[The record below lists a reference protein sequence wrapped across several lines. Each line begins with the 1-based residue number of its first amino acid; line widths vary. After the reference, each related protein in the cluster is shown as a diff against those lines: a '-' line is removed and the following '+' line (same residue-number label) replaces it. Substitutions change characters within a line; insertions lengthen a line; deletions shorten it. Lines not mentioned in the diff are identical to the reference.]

1 MVLLH
6 PASPAPGSTVT
17 LLLPPPSHLDV
28 AASQWNPEDFP
39 SPREL
44 PVDAFPFDE
53 GFVKEITGIESRKVG
68 EDSTGKVGA
77 EDDEVQP
84 DGATR
89 EAELGKDGQTDSNPD
104 AEVAEIAT
112 VVKQEA
118 APAAISENGEVS
130 EQVPTTTFSSKLEPA
145 RMSKPNATSTSVPA
159 SSSTQL
165 TKAHYHPKVI
175 ALAKKLAEKKGM
187 KLLVDGTRRSML
199 VRYTDGKERTAA
211 NTNTTTSSTLGLR
224 DTNTTPGPS
233 SAFVLATVPPLQ
245 IQPKPALQDPTILPP
260 SPAPNHSPMVEPI
273 QAQPSTPLPR
283 NNKKKGKGR
292 WAGHIKAHSRADTP
306 LKHVAPLAVAGS
318 SPFPAGTSTPG
329 PVVAGTGH
337 FVAGAGEVDMMD
349 DAARAIWEEEVFEKR
364 RREFGMGIGSSSW
377 WSVPV
382 SILPSAL
389 VYEIKVFLIS
399 ARVDLRAVT
408 GIIS

>member
-1 MVLLH
+1 MVLLYPAP
-6 PASPAPGSTVT
+6 PASGSTVT
-17 LLLPPPSHLDV
+17 LLLPPPSHLEV

-53 GFVKEITGIESRKVG
+53 EVVKEVTGIDSRQSG
-68 EDSTGKVGA
+68 EDSTERTGA
-77 EDDEVQP
+77 EDGEVQP

-89 EAELGKDGQTDSNPD
+89 EAELGKDGQTGPNPD
-104 AEVAEIAT
+104 AEAGEAAT

-118 APAAISENGEVS
+118 APATISENGEVP

-145 RMSKPNATSTSVPA
+145 RTFKPNATSTSAPA

-199 VRYTDGKERTAA
+199 VRYTDEKERTAA
-211 NTNTTTSSTLGLR
+211 TTNATTSSTLGLR

-245 IQPKPALQDPTILPP
+245 IQLKLASQDPTILPP
-260 SPAPNHSPMVEPI
+260 GPAPNHSPMVEPI

-329 PVVAGTGH
+329 PVVAGTSHSG
-337 FVAGAGEVDMMD
+337 AGAGEVDMMD

-377 WSVPV
+377 WSVSVPIFRRLLCTK
-382 SILPSAL
+382 SR
-389 VYEIKVFLIS
+389 FF
-399 ARVDLRAVT
+399 
-408 GIIS
+408 